1 MAARLRF
8 PALFFCLIIVNA
20 SPASAFFGSECRKA
34 KSSLEKLSN
43 EYRSSQAEINRLN
56 IKFAEADRIAKS
68 QWGKVNCENK
78 KQLAE
83 ANRKYATDYNT
94 LTCVLYSQSGKRS
107 GADVNR
113 YENLVAKIAENSNIA
128 NQVIVSN
135 AKCFDP
141 IVVAKAQLALQKP

>member
-1 MAARLRF
+1 MT
-8 PALFFCLIIVNA
+8 ALLKFLAIALGFVVASA
-20 SPASAFFGSECRKA
+20 SPASAIFGSECRKA
-34 KSSLEKLSN
+34 KSSLEKLSKEN
-43 EYRSSQAEINRLN
+43 KSSQAEINRLN
-56 IKFAEADRIAKS
+56 TKFSEADRIARS

-78 KQLAE
+78 KQLAQ
-83 ANRKYATDYNT
+83 ANRKYGTDYNT
-94 LTCVLYSQSGKRS
+94 FTCVLYSQSGKRS

-113 YENLVAKIAENSNIA
+113 YENLVAKIAENSKIA